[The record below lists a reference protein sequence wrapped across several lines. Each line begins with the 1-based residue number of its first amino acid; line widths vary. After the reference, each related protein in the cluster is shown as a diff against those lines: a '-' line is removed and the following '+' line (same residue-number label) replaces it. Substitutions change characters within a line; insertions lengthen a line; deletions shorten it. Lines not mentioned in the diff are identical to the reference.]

1 MKLDK
6 DTLVKHQFWFLLG
19 TFFLLWV
26 VAVFALKVAADEPIK
41 TAEKKYKDSAT
52 KLKTASNNPKNPT
65 TFCPPW
71 EQYSTVI
78 DQHKQV
84 IWNKAWDLQ
93 NGMYDWPEDLVKAK
107 DMSTPQTELSQDE
120 RERYKRNFYPD
131 EVKALKAYVE
141 GDPKKG
147 VAGLLGPVELAGGFD
162 NIFKPQEMKEPPTR
176 EECWLIQEDFWVKRE
191 LFYVVNN
198 AMASQAYMYPIAI
211 DEKEEPMPE
220 GVLYRHRFRNQ
231 NWEIT
236 LLIKQ
241 NESKELVISANSTI
255 KNIHPNHH
263 AQSLT
268 SAKGA
273 GIVFNVFQ
281 DKAATAFEVRGEPV
295 EWNKAQKFG
304 TEDYKKLGSID
315 WSKTKDHPVVLSQ
328 AFDWTTCPIR
338 RIEAVAV
345 GQQSCRTFTSPL
357 QPNEALAKLDAPKED
372 PDANKNQAPAPGGP
386 PMPGASPGMPGG
398 PMGAPPGGPLRT
410 SMGMNGGAAGQQAAP
425 VGNPTPNNAIERNRY
440 LQAPKKD
447 SNEAEKPSRHL
458 PLAIQLIVDPAHM
471 SDVLVALANSRLR
484 MQITQV
490 EFHHVKD
497 IKQGDS
503 DKNGGSTQLLRTGYM
518 PLGMARNMMPPG
530 MGRGMMP
537 PRGSGR
543 MPPSGMRGMPLP
555 TSAGMRGMP
564 RMPGMGGMPRMPGM
578 PGSGNPYMP
587 SPIVRPGGM
596 PPRLPTSAGPST
608 GDSETKTPGN
618 QNDDNLVSMT
628 IYGIST
634 LYRRPDPPKSDSQ
647 AAQPGQPNPAAPVTP
662 PAPGGARR

>member
-93 NGMYDWPEDLVKAK
+93 NGMYHWPEDLVKAK

-338 RIEAVAV
+338 RIEALAV

-357 QPNEALAKLDAPKED
+357 Q
-372 PDANKNQAPAPGGP
+372 
-386 PMPGASPGMPGG
+386 
-398 PMGAPPGGPLRT
+398 
-410 SMGMNGGAAGQQAAP
+410 
-425 VGNPTPNNAIERNRY
+425 PNNAIERNRY

-530 MGRGMMP
+530 MGRGM
-537 PRGSGR
+537 
-543 MPPSGMRGMPLP
+543 
-555 TSAGMRGMP
+555 
-564 RMPGMGGMPRMPGM
+564 
-578 PGSGNPYMP
+578 
-587 SPIVRPGGM
+587 
-596 PPRLPTSAGPST
+596 
-608 GDSETKTPGN
+608 
-618 QNDDNLVSMT
+618 
-628 IYGIST
+628 
-634 LYRRPDPPKSDSQ
+634 
-647 AAQPGQPNPAAPVTP
+647 
-662 PAPGGARR
+662 